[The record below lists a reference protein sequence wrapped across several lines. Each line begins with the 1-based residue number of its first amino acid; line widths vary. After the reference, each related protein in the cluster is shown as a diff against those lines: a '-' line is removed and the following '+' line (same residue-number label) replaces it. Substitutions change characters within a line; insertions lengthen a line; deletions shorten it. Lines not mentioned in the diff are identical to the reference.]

1 VRDFTDKP
9 LQVEDTVGVGHYS
22 MDLHMTTKSHNHFMR
37 KTWPFEIPLSAMIP
51 VRLKN
56 LIPAC
61 KNIGCTHLT
70 GGCYRL
76 HPIEWNIGE
85 VAGYIASYCMDK
97 RFTPAELLEKEVAS
111 FQAFLEEKGV
121 QLHWD
126 FSRMEL

>member
-1 VRDFTDKP
+1 
-9 LQVEDTVGVGHYS
+9 
-22 MDLHMTTKSHNHFMR
+22 
-37 KTWPFEIPLSAMIP
+37 MIP

-85 VAGYIASYCMDK
+85 VAGYIAAYCMDK
-97 RFTPAELLEKEVAS
+97 GLTMNELLEKEITS
-111 FQAFLEEKGV
+111 FQAFLEARGI

-126 FSRMEL
+126 FSRMDLDGTPNNQPAGQFKVAHE